1 MQLLLTK
8 SQSKGLLGSVKFAV
22 KAQVQLTDE
31 EQELIRH
38 YNLQSE
44 ILLSKK
50 LINIWGQPTDEDVNV
65 TVSDLLNGETY
76 KCKDLGEVI
85 TYSGN
90 LVDACETLKAYLA
103 VARDFGGQTVIE
115 IE

>member
-8 SQSKGLLGSVKFAV
+8 GQSKGLLGNVKFEV

-31 EQELIRH
+31 ERELIRH
-38 YNLQSE
+38 YNLQNE
-44 ILLSKK
+44 VLLSRK
-50 LINIWGQPTDEDVNV
+50 LNNIWGQPTDEDVKV
-65 TVSDLLNGETY
+65 TVSNLLNGETY

-85 TYSGN
+85 TYSDN
-90 LVDACETLKAYLA
+90 LVNACETLKAYLA
-103 VARDFGGQTVIE
+103 VANDFGGQTVIE